1 MRVRTGV
8 RVAIEVHA
16 ELQQRVVLFWR
27 ERHARPHAR
36 PHAHVATA
44 AKGARKR
51 GDAVA
56 GPQALCEVA
65 ECEYYG
71 TEAITR
77 DFPFALRLSFFFSRI
92 PYYHR
97 KGGAGGGAR
106 EGQSPWLG
114 QHEDRVSYHGF
125 LVALVRARRC
135 ETDKEDG
142 VDTKRKRRR
151 KRRLQSGFNETSW
164 GPSNRFRGFSP
175 FATSP
180 SLLSRVENWREK
192 VEQRGLATSVC
203 LCSSSSS
210 PSL

>member
-1 MRVRTGV
+1 MW
-8 RVAIEVHA
+8 VAIEVV
-16 ELQQRVVLFWR
+16 RSYNSGSFYFD
-27 ERHARPHAR
+27 ERGTHART
-36 PHAHVATA
+36 HVRTHMSQRLQ
-44 AKGARKR
+44 KKQGNVR

-56 GPQALCEVA
+56 GPQALREVA

-77 DFPFALRLSFFFSRI
+77 DFPFDSGLFFSRI
-92 PYYHR
+92 PYYRR
-97 KGGAGGGAR
+97 KGEEEEE
-106 EGQSPWLG
+106 EGNPWLR

-125 LVALVRARRC
+125 LVALVRAHRC

-142 VDTKRKRRR
+142 MDTRRKRRR

-175 FATSP
+175 FATSS
-180 SLLSRVENWREK
+180 SLPFRAENWREK
-192 VEQRGLATSVC
+192 VEQRGLSTSVC
-203 LCSSSSS
+203 LRSSSSS

>member
-1 MRVRTGV
+1 MWVATEVVRNYNSGS
-8 RVAIEVHA
+8 
-16 ELQQRVVLFWR
+16 FYFD
-27 ERHARPHAR
+27 ERGTHART
-36 PHAHVATA
+36 HVRMHMSQRL
-44 AKGARKR
+44 KQKKQGNVW

-56 GPQALCEVA
+56 GPQALREVA

-77 DFPFALRLSFFFSRI
+77 DFPFDSGPFLRVFRI
-92 PYYHR
+92 IV
-97 KGGAGGGAR
+97 GR
-106 EGQSPWLG
+106 EMRRERERMVNPWLW

-125 LVALVRARRC
+125 LVALVRAHRC

-142 VDTKRKRRR
+142 MDTKRKRKR

-175 FATSP
+175 FATSS
-180 SLLSRVENWREK
+180 SLPFRAENWREK
-192 VEQRGLATSVC
+192 IEQRGLSTSVC